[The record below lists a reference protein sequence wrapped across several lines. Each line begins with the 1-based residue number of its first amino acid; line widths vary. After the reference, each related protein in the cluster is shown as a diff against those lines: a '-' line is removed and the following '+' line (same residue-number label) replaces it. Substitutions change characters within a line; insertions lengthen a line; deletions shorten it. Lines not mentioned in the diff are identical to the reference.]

1 METLPNVINEELL
14 LKQVTEMVI
23 DRRLLAGRA
32 LPEDLVINF
41 RHPHE
46 LKELVD
52 LKLGD
57 RVSGQ
62 NQLLELCKQAIDYS
76 VRTNHPMFLN
86 QLYHSVDPVGLAG
99 TWLSEALNTNSACCS
114 RSFAKLHR
122 LEGRRWH
129 FFSRWKPIE
138 HVWDGSR

>member
-46 LKELVD
+46 LKVD
-52 LKLGD
+52 
-57 RVSGQ
+57 
-62 NQLLELCKQAIDYS
+62 
-76 VRTNHPMFLN
+76 
-86 QLYHSVDPVGLAG
+86 
-99 TWLSEALNTNSACCS
+99 
-114 RSFAKLHR
+114 
-122 LEGRRWH
+122 
-129 FFSRWKPIE
+129 
-138 HVWDGSR
+138 